1 MRMVIHIL
9 ALFYVCT
16 LFFSCTTEADNAHY
30 EALLDSARVEMLVN
44 TDYKKAENIYKGIIA
59 STRNKLIRLQADE
72 GMMHLCQIRSLN
84 KTYYDYRSDAQ
95 ILINELKIVERH
107 IDSRNLAILKK
118 AKKDFYRI
126 SAVYYINL
134 RDIDRTTEMLD
145 SIKDKPLNKKEFLSI
160 YLGKHSMYYQSLQK
174 IWAAEEL
181 TDKGHYDE
189 AIEQLSAA
197 LHIINLHHQKYS
209 YSGLSDTLS
218 IYSNQQSDSIS
229 TEMRWIQNSDC
240 VSVPNWMAAVRE
252 QLSITFGAMGHKM
265 ASDYNHNIYLDILDA
280 TRQDL
285 LLEQQLDSLQ
295 YHEHRLNIFLV
306 ITVVFSILLAIFGTR
321 LYRRKRER
329 SLLLQQQ
336 LKQEIEKNRNAL
348 LSQWLQQ
355 NGGSISQ
362 IQDEMEYADDER
374 RAAEMKI
381 EENKRSYIDK
391 ATSVS
396 IANGIIPFLDR
407 AIWEVEHDKDNIVY
421 ISELIDKINDYNDIL
436 GHWVKI
442 KQGSVSLH
450 IESFPLSSLFQVLQK
465 AQPLY
470 SSEGITLDVQPSDA
484 VVKADK
490 ALTLFMINT
499 LMDNARKFT
508 PKGGNVSVYAE
519 QTSEYVEISVKDTG
533 YGMAEDDT
541 RDVITTHKGHGFGL
555 MNCKGIIEKYKK
567 TNRLFS
573 VCDFGVES
581 QLGKGSRFFF
591 RLPVKILTILLLIL
605 FPLFS
610 FAAQNVEIPEGIRQ
624 AHVFSDSIYYCNTKG
639 QYARAIE
646 FGDSVLAAL
655 NMHYIATTGKTD
667 KLLRL
672 DGQLNDMPE
681 ILLWHDGFD
690 TDYDVIISARNEIAI
705 AALAM
710 NRKHLYR
717 YNCDV
722 FTRLYK
728 LISQDYSTA
737 DTVRRLERQNN
748 NKVLILNLSVLMLFI
763 LIIIILLYYYH
774 QYKLPLSNLR
784 ELQKLADRLL
794 NTPAAD
800 IPDTISR
807 AINDVITIDG
817 IKIFPTG
824 TSVIDRNNTTITF
837 PLTVNTEGN
846 TYDTGLL
853 AVTLHSIPASS
864 ISRFTAYVLH
874 MIASHLAIALYCTST
889 KIEELKQELELK
901 QDEQHRAE
909 ADRNRIHVQNMI
921 LDNCLSAIKHETM
934 YYPTRIKQLLQNDTG
949 KSDMPNN
956 IDTKSISELLHYYK
970 EVFTVLSQCAMK
982 QLEQTAFKRRI
993 IPASEIISL
1002 IEQIKDKY
1010 KTTIEISAALHD
1022 SISSETRIVCDPVM
1036 LQYMLESLISSSD
1049 KEENNQTT
1057 LPTVSVS
1064 ISLEGQFCQFAIT
1077 DSRKCWNAE
1086 QISNLF
1092 YADSLKYNSE
1102 TDQLIGSE
1110 YILCKQIIR
1119 EHDDHCGVRGCKIYA
1134 TQPNILTFTLPI
1146 QQTR

>member
-1 MRMVIHIL
+1 MRIVVHII
-9 ALFYVCT
+9 T
-16 LFFSCTTEADNAHY
+16 LFFVCISFLSCTTETENAHY
-30 EALLDSARVEMLVN
+30 ETLLDSARVAMLVK
-44 TDYKKAENIYKGIIA
+44 TDYKKAENIYKEIIA

-72 GMMHLCQIRSLN
+72 GMMHICQIRSLN

-95 ILINELKIVERH
+95 ILIKELKIVERH
-107 IDSRNLAILKK
+107 INSRNLAILKA

-134 RDIDRTTEMLD
+134 RDMDRTTEMLD
-145 SIKDKPLNKKEFLSI
+145 SIKDKPLNKKDFLSI
-160 YLGKHSMYYQSLQK
+160 YLGKESMYYKSLQK
-174 IWAAEEL
+174 IWTAEQL
-181 TDKGHYDE
+181 TDEGHYDE
-189 AIEQLSAA
+189 AIEQLAAA
-197 LHIINLHHQKYS
+197 LHLVNLHHQKYS

-218 IYSNQQSDSIS
+218 IYCEQQNDSIS
-229 TEMRWIQNSDC
+229 TEMRWIQNPDC

-252 QLSITFGAMGHKM
+252 QLSITFGAMGNKV

-285 LLEQQLDSLQ
+285 LLEQQLDTLQ
-295 YHEHRLNIFLV
+295 NHEHRLNIFLAT
-306 ITVVFSILLAIFGTR
+306 TVVFSILLAVFGTR
-321 LYRRKRER
+321 LYRRKREH
-329 SLLLQQQ
+329 SLQLQQQ
-336 LKQEIEKNRNAL
+336 LKQEIEKNRESL
-348 LSQWLQQ
+348 LSRWLQQ

-407 AIWEVEHDKDNIVY
+407 AIWEIEHDKDNIVY

-450 IESFPLSSLFQVLQK
+450 IESFPLSSLFEVVKK

-470 SSEGITLDVQPSDA
+470 SSEGISLDVQPTDA

-508 PKGGNVSVYAE
+508 PKGGSVSVYAE
-519 QTSEYVEISVKDTG
+519 QNPEYVEISVKDTG

-541 RDVITTHKGHGFGL
+541 RDVITSHKGHGFGL

-591 RLPVKILTILLLIL
+591 RLPVKILTTLLLIL

-610 FAAQNVEIPEGIRQ
+610 FAAQEVELPEGIRQ
-624 AHVFSDSIYYCNTKG
+624 AHVFSDSIYYCNTQG

-646 FGDSVLAAL
+646 FGDSVLSAL

-672 DGQLNDMPE
+672 DGELNDMPE

-722 FTRLYK
+722 FTRLYQ
-728 LISQDYSTA
+728 LISQDYTTA
-737 DTVRRLERQNN
+737 DTVSRLERQNN
-748 NKVLILNLSVLMLFI
+748 NKVLILNLSVLFIII

-794 NTPAAD
+794 DTPAAN

-807 AINDVITIDG
+807 AINDVVTIDG

-824 TSVIDRNNTTITF
+824 TSVVDRNNTTITL
-837 PLTVNTEGN
+837 PLTVNNDGN
-846 TYDTGLL
+846 TYDIGLL
-853 AVTLHSIPASS
+853 AVALHSIPASS
-864 ISRFTAYVLH
+864 VSRFTAYVLH

-889 KIEELKQELELK
+889 KIEELKQELEMK

-909 ADRNRIHVQNMI
+909 TDRNRIHVQNMI

-934 YYPTRIKQLLQNDTG
+934 YYPTRIKQLLQVDSE
-949 KSDMPNN
+949 SDKAKQ

-993 IPASEIISL
+993 IPVSEVVAM
-1002 IEQIKDKY
+1002 IEQLRDKY
-1010 KTTIEISAALHD
+1010 KTTIDISIALND
-1022 SISSETRIVCDPVM
+1022 SMSSDTRVVCDPVM
-1036 LQYMLESLISSSD
+1036 LQYMLDSLISSTD
-1049 KEENNQTT
+1049 IEDNNQKCI
-1057 LPTVSVS
+1057 PTFS
-1064 ISLEGQFCQFAIT
+1064 ISIFAERPFCQFTIT
-1077 DSRKCWNAE
+1077 DSRKHWNTE

-1092 YADSLKYNSE
+1092 YADSLKYNPD
-1102 TDQLIGSE
+1102 TDQLKGSE

-1134 TQPNILTFTLPI
+1134 TQPNMLTFTLPL
-1146 QQTR
+1146 QQNR

>member
-1 MRMVIHIL
+1 MRIVIHIL
-9 ALFYVCT
+9 TLLFVCT
-16 LFFSCTTEADNAHY
+16 SFFCCTTDADDARY

-44 TDYKKAENIYKGIIA
+44 TDYKKAEYIYKEIIG

-84 KTYYDYRSDAQ
+84 KTYHDYRSDAQ
-95 ILINELKIVERH
+95 VLINELKIVVRH
-107 IDSRNLAILKK
+107 VDSRNLSILQS

-134 RDIDRTTEMLD
+134 RDMDRTAEMLD
-145 SIKDKPLNKKEFLSI
+145 SIKDTPLGKKEFLAT
-160 YLGKHSMYYQSLQK
+160 YLGKESMYYKSLQK
-174 IWAAEEL
+174 IWAAEQL
-181 TDKGHYDE
+181 TDEGHYDE
-189 AIEQLSAA
+189 AIEHLSAA

-209 YSGLSDTLS
+209 FSGLADTLS
-218 IYSNQQSDSIS
+218 IYNEHQNDSIS
-229 TEMRWIQNSDC
+229 TEMRWIQNPDC
-240 VSVPNWMAAVRE
+240 VSVPNWMADVRE
-252 QLSITFGAMGHKM
+252 QLSITFGAMGNKA

-280 TRQDL
+280 TRQDR
-285 LLEQQLDSLQ
+285 LLEQQLDSLL

-306 ITVVFSILLAIFGTR
+306 VTILFAIILAIFGTR
-321 LYRRKRER
+321 FYRRKRER
-329 SLLLQQQ
+329 SLQLQQQ
-336 LKQEIEKNRNAL
+336 LKQDIEENRNSL

-450 IESFPLSSLFQVLQK
+450 IESFPLSSLFEVVQK

-470 SSEGITLDVQPSDA
+470 SSEGITLEVQPTDA

-508 PKGGNVSVYAE
+508 PKGGHVSVYAE
-519 QTSEYVEISVKDTG
+519 QSSDFVEISVKDTG

-541 RDVITTHKGHGFGL
+541 RDVITSHKGHGFGL

-591 RLPVKILTILLLIL
+591 RLPAKILTTLLLIL

-610 FAAQNVEIPEGIRQ
+610 FAAQEMELPEGIRQ
-624 AHVFSDSIYYCNTKG
+624 AHIFADSIYYCNTQG
-639 QYARAIE
+639 EYARAIE
-646 FGDSVLAAL
+646 FGDSVLSAL

-672 DGQLNDMPE
+672 DGELNNMPE
-681 ILLWHDGFD
+681 VLLWHDGFD

-722 FTRLYK
+722 FTRLYQ
-728 LISQDYSTA
+728 LISQDYTTA

-748 NKVLILNLSVLMLFI
+748 NKVLILNLSILTMII

-807 AINDVITIDG
+807 AINDVVTIDG

-824 TSVIDRNNTTITF
+824 TSVVDRNNTTITF

-853 AVTLHSIPASS
+853 AVALHSIPASS
-864 ISRFTAYVLH
+864 VSRFTAYVLH
-874 MIASHLAIALYCTST
+874 MIASHLSIALYCTST

-934 YYPTRIKQLLQNDTG
+934 YYPTRIKQLLQTSTAEFG
-949 KSDMPNN
+949 KTQK
-956 IDTKSISELLHYYK
+956 IDIKSISELLHYYK

-993 IPASEIISL
+993 ISVSEIVSL
-1002 IEQIKDKY
+1002 LEQLKDKY
-1010 KTTIEISAALHD
+1010 KATTEVSVVLQD
-1022 SISSETRIVCDPVM
+1022 SINPETRVVCDPVM
-1036 LQYMLESLISSSD
+1036 LQYMLESLITSTDTD
-1049 KEENNQTT
+1049 KNSQTVLT
-1057 LPTVSVS
+1057 TVSVS
-1064 ISLEGQFCQFAIT
+1064 ISSEGKFCMFTIT
-1077 DSRKCWNAE
+1077 DSRKHWTAE
-1086 QISNLF
+1086 QISRLF
-1092 YADSLKYNSE
+1092 YADSLTYNPDV
-1102 TDQLIGSE
+1102 DQLKGAE

-1134 TQPNILTFTLPI
+1134 TQPNLLSFTLPI
-1146 QQTR
+1146 QQNR

>member
-1 MRMVIHIL
+1 MRIVVHII
-9 ALFYVCT
+9 T
-16 LFFSCTTEADNAHY
+16 LFFVCTSFLSCTTETENAHY
-30 EALLDSARVEMLVN
+30 ETLLDSARVAMLVK
-44 TDYKKAENIYKGIIA
+44 TDYKKAENIYKEIIA

-72 GMMHLCQIRSLN
+72 GMMHICQIRSLN

-95 ILINELKIVERH
+95 ILIKELKIVERH
-107 IDSRNLAILKK
+107 INSRNLAILKA

-134 RDIDRTTEMLD
+134 RDMDRTTEMLD
-145 SIKDKPLNKKEFLSI
+145 SIKDKPLNKKDFLSV
-160 YLGKHSMYYQSLQK
+160 YLGKESMYYKSLQK
-174 IWAAEEL
+174 IWTAEQL
-181 TDKGHYDE
+181 TDEGHYDE
-189 AIEQLSAA
+189 AIEQLAAA
-197 LHIINLHHQKYS
+197 LHLVNLHHQKYS

-218 IYSNQQSDSIS
+218 IYCEQQNDSIS
-229 TEMRWIQNSDC
+229 TEMRWIQNPDC

-252 QLSITFGAMGHKM
+252 QLSITFGAMGNKV

-280 TRQDL
+280 TRHDL
-285 LLEQQLDSLQ
+285 LLEQQLDTLQ
-295 YHEHRLNIFLV
+295 NHEHRLNIFLV
-306 ITVVFSILLAIFGTR
+306 TTVVFSILLAIFGTR

-329 SLLLQQQ
+329 SLQLQQQ
-336 LKQEIEKNRNAL
+336 LKQEIEKNRKSL
-348 LSQWLQQ
+348 LSRWLQQ

-407 AIWEVEHDKDNIVY
+407 AIWEIEHDKDNIVY

-450 IESFPLSSLFQVLQK
+450 IESFPLSSLFEVVKK

-470 SSEGITLDVQPSDA
+470 SSEGISLDVQPTDA

-508 PKGGNVSVYAE
+508 PKGGSVSVYAE
-519 QTSEYVEISVKDTG
+519 QNPEYVEISVKDTG

-541 RDVITTHKGHGFGL
+541 RDVITSHKGHGFGL

-591 RLPVKILTILLLIL
+591 RLPVKILTTLLLIL

-610 FAAQNVEIPEGIRQ
+610 FAAQEVELPEGIRQ
-624 AHVFSDSIYYCNTKG
+624 AHVFSDSIYYCNTQG

-646 FGDSVLAAL
+646 FGDSVLSAL

-672 DGQLNDMPE
+672 DGELNDMPE

-722 FTRLYK
+722 FTRLYQ
-728 LISQDYSTA
+728 LISQDYTTA
-737 DTVRRLERQNN
+737 DTVSRLERQNN
-748 NKVLILNLSVLMLFI
+748 NKVLILNLSVLFIII

-794 NTPAAD
+794 DTPAAN

-807 AINDVITIDG
+807 AINDVVTIDG

-824 TSVIDRNNTTITF
+824 TSVVDRNNTTITL
-837 PLTVNTEGN
+837 PLTVNNDGN
-846 TYDTGLL
+846 TYDIGLL
-853 AVTLHSIPASS
+853 AVALHSIPASS
-864 ISRFTAYVLH
+864 VSRFTAYVLH

-889 KIEELKQELELK
+889 KIEELKQELEMK

-909 ADRNRIHVQNMI
+909 TDRNRIHVQNMI

-934 YYPTRIKQLLQNDTG
+934 YYPTRIKQLLQVDSE
-949 KSDMPNN
+949 SDKAKQ

-993 IPASEIISL
+993 IPVSEVVAM
-1002 IEQIKDKY
+1002 IEQLRDKY
-1010 KTTIEISAALHD
+1010 KTTIDISIALND
-1022 SISSETRIVCDPVM
+1022 SMSSDTRVVCDPVM
-1036 LQYMLESLISSSD
+1036 LQYMLDSLISSTDIED
-1049 KEENNQTT
+1049 KNQKCI
-1057 LPTVSVS
+1057 PTFS
-1064 ISLEGQFCQFAIT
+1064 ISIFAEGQFCQFTIT
-1077 DSRKCWNAE
+1077 DSRKHWNAE

-1092 YADSLKYNSE
+1092 YADSLKYNPD
-1102 TDQLIGSE
+1102 TDQLKGSE

-1134 TQPNILTFTLPI
+1134 TQPNMLTFTLPL
-1146 QQTR
+1146 QQNR